1 MDSYRDKQRSSKDRS
16 FRQMPQ
22 DFRKNTREPVGENCV
37 AGRNAVRELLAS
49 GRDIDKIYIQTGE
62 REGSIR
68 QLIGMAAERKI
79 PLIEADKNKLYELSG
94 TQAHQGIVAL
104 AAEVEYSTV
113 EEILAYAASRGEK
126 PVVVFCDGVEDP
138 HNLGAIMRS
147 AECMGA
153 HGIVLP
159 KRRSVGLTPTVA
171 KSSAGAIEHMRIA
184 RVINLSQTMEELK
197 EKGMWFYAADMDGD
211 AYYNTDFTSSV
222 GLVLGSE
229 GEGVSAL
236 VKKCCDF
243 VVSIPQYGQ
252 VNSMNVSCAA
262 AVLLSEIARQ
272 RHTK

>member
-1 MDSYRDKQRSSKDRS
+1 MDTYRDKKKPTKDRT
-16 FRQMPQ
+16 FYKRTQ
-22 DFRKNTREPVGENCV
+22 DFKKNTEKSVNENCI

-68 QLIGMAAERKI
+68 QLIGIASERRI
-79 PLIEADKNKLYELSG
+79 PMIEADKNKLFELSG

-104 AAEVEYSTV
+104 AAEIEYSRV
-113 EEILAYAASRGEK
+113 EDILAYADSQGEQ
-126 PVVVFCDGVEDP
+126 PIVVFCDGVEDP
-138 HNLGAIMRS
+138 HNLGAIIRS

-184 RVINLSQTMEELK
+184 RVTNLSQTMEELK
-197 EKGMWFYAADMDGD
+197 EKGMWFYAADMDGE
-211 AYYNTDFTSSV
+211 AYYNTDFTSAV
-222 GLVLGSE
+222 GLVLGGE

-236 VKKCCDF
+236 VKKRCDF

-272 RHTK
+272 RHIK